1 MIRPL
6 RVRDFMTTALHT
18 VTPDTEIMDAV
29 QKLVEKNISGLLV
42 LERDGR
48 LAGILTERDCIRV
61 ALSAGYF
68 DEGGGRVRDF
78 MTKDVQTFDADTSL
92 MDLADTFARERF
104 RRFPV
109 MDDGQLVGVIA
120 RRDVL
125 KALTSGTW
133 FSAPAPSER
142 TYR

>member
-18 VTPDTEIMDAV
+18 VTPDTEIMDAAK
-29 QKLVEKNISGLLV
+29 KLVEKNISGLLV

-48 LAGILTERDCIRV
+48 LAGILTERDCIRI

-78 MTKDVQTFDADTSL
+78 MMKDVQTIDVDASL
-92 MDLADTFARERF
+92 MDLADIFARERF

-109 MDDGQLVGVIA
+109 MDDGRLVGVIA

-125 KALTSGTW
+125 KALTSGAW
-133 FSAPAPSER
+133 FSAPTPSESS
-142 TYR
+142 YR